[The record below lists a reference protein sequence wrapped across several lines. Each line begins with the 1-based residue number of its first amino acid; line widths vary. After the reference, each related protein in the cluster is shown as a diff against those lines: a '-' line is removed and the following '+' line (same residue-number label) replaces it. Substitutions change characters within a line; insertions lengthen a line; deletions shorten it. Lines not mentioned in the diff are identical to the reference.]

1 MLKAMEEPVVRIGDQ
16 IILEENYDETYVP
29 SEQEV
34 QDYAR
39 AIGIDPKKEPE
50 LLWLAREGIVALLPP
65 GWKPCQDI
73 TGEIYYFN
81 FANGQSVWDHP
92 CDEHYRELVI
102 QEREKL
108 LACGSLKRKEKK
120 KKEKKEKKSKKEK
133 QSLKQL
139 APAGMLLAPVQVPTG
154 GLAPLRGVPPPLL
167 PGLRPSPLPLQQG
180 SPAPA
185 GLDTGAGTQPAET
198 HKATNQMKKSLGLVC
213 EEESS
218 WNPVAV
224 DKGRSEDEEG
234 ENESLHE
241 TRGLFENLQMDVS
254 ALGGSFDSEEKSK
267 AEEEDCGSW
276 VADAADAVDGD
287 LQQRRRPAEEAGS
300 LREKESVKSRRA
312 EEGQEFSLDSDD
324 ACPPTPVE
332 VLLGDADSSLS
343 DHKDESG
350 GKHTGSDLLGKPGPE
365 VECDISAA
373 AELPQSLE
381 ERSAAGIDMPS
392 GPGPPRGA
400 SPAAEPAEGDQ
411 QVNLASPV
419 DPLSVGEEMVN
430 EMREE
435 AAAALEA
442 DGRLD
447 AGETSAAS
455 DCVEDLQVSNCL
467 DRELMWPVG
476 MGIKNCLSEQ
486 VPDVEDLS
494 AAVDSPM
501 CKAQE
506 LGEEEK
512 DQSKAS
518 IEEEQSKRTKAAES
532 KRDQSACETPQE
544 KSFAIENP
552 HEEEAVAAES
562 EEGSLDIP
570 GSLEELAAPQ
580 EAQPEEQPE
589 HEQSLKQPS
598 EDSLEGAA
606 DELEHEREIAH
617 LLQAQ
622 EEKTQQFQEET
633 RQPEVEKEAEKLCQ
647 QKKKSLRTLQE
658 DLAKVSEEEELR
670 IRKEATERLSKLRA
684 EIASETKAEEEKIR
698 AEQEATLQ
706 KLREE
711 WEFQQ
716 VMEKESLERKQ
727 QLVLEQRKL
736 EMEEV
741 QQKEM
746 TKLEHEKEQSLSEL
760 KLRLDG
766 EKKKAMEE
774 LEKQFASELQQ
785 LKSAAEEK
793 HCKVISSL
801 QTQIAEAQRSEEA
814 QLREDLQRAE
824 QKVQLK
830 AYQLTEYERE
840 LSELMRE
847 KRQEVEKDHERK
859 MERMKQ
865 EHQEALARIQDHY
878 EEKERKQRAELQE
891 GLRGELGRLRQ
902 RHEAEVKALQAELG
916 ERLVALQHRQQE
928 KERKVQELES
938 ELEMRMKNVQ
948 TRSAQLLSKEESLR
962 KKRQQLLEEDRQ
974 VKLERDEAA
983 LASQLR
989 LEESKKEHSSLLESI
1004 RQLQKSVEELQDKKA
1019 ELEAQVDLLQT
1030 RKQRLQ
1036 KRRSE
1041 LDAAIKSKQDTLKQL
1056 EAEGSVES
1064 PKEKAE
1070 LHAEDLGEAS
1080 QAHSSGEPVSPA
1092 AQSHEDSDVQFDHV
1106 RNYISA
1112 EGISI
1117 RNAKEFLVNQTRS
1130 MRKRHMALKA
1140 AKQQWRQDMQ
1150 KAQEVVQDPE
1160 SSQHLEGMRKNLEE
1174 EAKQLDKMKSAMRKG
1189 QVLLKKKEE
1198 KLSQLESSLLEE
1210 LSDEDT
1216 LKSAACKKMV
1226 TFDLSNSE
1234 DTNSTSSVNVNQP
1247 EFDLRADLQ
1256 AVPEP
1261 DKVRFLTESVMRIS
1275 SELDRVLG
1283 VLGSLSNQQSPLFTS
1298 TPRDSTPVST
1308 CASLPGLH
1316 AGGSLLPPPRTSLV
1330 DQLSWS
1336 SGLSNSNSF
1345 AAGRSV
1351 DSILADKW
1359 HKYFPGGFPSHTGS
1373 SRLLDSK
1380 LGYVPAEEQIRLL
1393 QRSQFQS
1400 CESDGTS
1407 IQGMVEMSKK
1417 WLKNITRESKL
1428 PLFPGAQKPP
1438 ASSSSILQLRL
1449 DENGQIKL
1457 YHY

>member
-1 MLKAMEEPVVRIGDQ
+1 MWGTSCIRSASLCDKDAGASRSPLGHRVRLITVIPVLLPSCRQMQKAMEEPVLRIGDQ
-16 IILEENYDETYVP
+16 IILDENYDEAYVP

-92 CDEHYRELVI
+92 CDDHYRELVI

-108 LACGSLKRKEKK
+108 LACGGLKKKEKK
-120 KKEKKEKKSKKEK
+120 KKEKKSKKEK

-139 APAGMLLAPVQVPTG
+139 APAGMLLAPVQVPPG
-154 GLAPLRGVPPPLL
+154 GLAPLRGVPAPLL
-167 PGLRPSPLPLQQG
+167 PSLRPSPLPLQHG

-198 HKATNQMKKSLGLVC
+198 QKATNQMKKSLGLVC

-218 WNPVAV
+218 LSPVAV
-224 DKGRSEDEEG
+224 DKGMSEEEES
-234 ENESLHE
+234 ENESFHE
-241 TRGLFENLQMDVS
+241 TRGLFKNLHVDIS
-254 ALGGSFDSEEKSK
+254 ALGGSFDS
-267 AEEEDCGSW
+267 
-276 VADAADAVDGD
+276 
-287 LQQRRRPAEEAGS
+287 
-300 LREKESVKSRRA
+300 EKESVKSRRA

-324 ACPPTPVE
+324 ACPPTPIE

-350 GKHTGSDLLGKPGPE
+350 GKHTGHDPLGKPDPE

-373 AELPQSLE
+373 AELLQCLE
-381 ERSAAGIDMPS
+381 ERSTAGIDMPS
-392 GPGPPRGA
+392 GPGPPWGA
-400 SPAAEPAEGDQ
+400 SPAAEPAEGGQ
-411 QVNLASPV
+411 QVNLASPI
-419 DPLSVGEEMVN
+419 DPLSVGEEVVN

-435 AAAALEA
+435 AAADLEA
-442 DGRLD
+442 DSRLD
-447 AGETSAAS
+447 AGETSEAS

-476 MGIKNCLSEQ
+476 MGIKNWLSEQ
-486 VPDVEDLS
+486 APDVEDLS

-518 IEEEQSKRTKAAES
+518 IEEEQSKRTKAAE
-532 KRDQSACETPQE
+532 R
-544 KSFAIENP
+544 
-552 HEEEAVAAES
+552 
-562 EEGSLDIP
+562 
-570 GSLEELAAPQ
+570 
-580 EAQPEEQPE
+580 QPEEQPE
-589 HEQSLKQPS
+589 HEQSLSQPS
-598 EDSLEGAA
+598 EDSLEEAA
-606 DELEHEREIAH
+606 DELEHKPEITP

-622 EEKTQQFQEET
+622 EEKTQQFQEEM
-633 RQPEVEKEAEKLCQ
+633 RQPEEEEGAEELCQ
-647 QKKKSLRTLQE
+647 QKEKSL
-658 DLAKVSEEEELR
+658 
-670 IRKEATERLSKLRA
+670 
-684 EIASETKAEEEKIR
+684 R

-711 WEFQQ
+711 WESQQ

-727 QLVLEQRKL
+727 QLVLEQMKL
-736 EMEEV
+736 EMEGV

-793 HCKVISSL
+793 HCK
-801 QTQIAEAQRSEEA
+801 
-814 QLREDLQRAE
+814 
-824 QKVQLK
+824 
-830 AYQLTEYERE
+830 

-865 EHQEALARIQDHY
+865 EHQEALARMQDHY

-916 ERLVALQHRQQE
+916 ERLAALQHRQQE

-938 ELEMRMKNVQ
+938 ELEMRVKNVQ

-1056 EAEGSVES
+1056 EAEESVES

-1070 LHAEDLGEAS
+1070 LRAEDLGEAS
-1080 QAHSSGEPVSPA
+1080 QAHSLGEPVSSP

-1106 RNYISA
+1106 RSYISA

-1150 KAQEVVQDPE
+1150 KAQEVVQDLE
-1160 SSQHLEGMRKNLEE
+1160 SSQHLEGLRKNLEE

-1256 AVPEP
+1256 AAPEP

-1308 CASLPGLH
+1308 CASVPGLH

-1336 SGLSNSNSF
+1336 SGLSSSNSL

-1359 HKYFPGGFPSHTGS
+1359 HTYFPGGFPSHTGS
-1373 SRLLDSK
+1373 SRLLDNK

-1393 QRSQFQS
+1393 QRSQFQG

-1417 WLKNITRESKL
+1417 WLKNVTRESKL

>member
-1 MLKAMEEPVVRIGDQ
+1 MQKAMEEPVVRIGDQ

-50 LLWLAREGIVALLPP
+50 LLWLAREGIVAMLPP

-92 CDEHYRELVI
+92 CDDHYRELVI

-108 LACGSLKRKEKK
+108 LACGGLKKKEKK

-139 APAGMLLAPVQVPTG
+139 APAGMLLAPVQVPPG

-167 PGLRPSPLPLQQG
+167 TGLRPSPLPTQHG
-180 SPAPA
+180 SPAPT
-185 GLDTGAGTQPAET
+185 GLNTGAGTQ
-198 HKATNQMKKSLGLVC
+198 
-213 EEESS
+213 
-218 WNPVAV
+218 
-224 DKGRSEDEEG
+224 
-234 ENESLHE
+234 SLHG
-241 TRGLFENLQMDVS
+241 TGGLLRNLHVDVS

-276 VADAADAVDGD
+276 VADAADAAEAD
-287 LQQRRRPAEEAGS
+287 LQHRRSLAEEAGS
-300 LREKESVKSRRA
+300 PREKESVKSRRA
-312 EEGQEFSLDSDD
+312 EEGQEFSLDSDYV
-324 ACPPTPVE
+324 CPPTPVE
-332 VLLGDADSSLS
+332 VLLRDADNSLP
-343 DHKDESG
+343 DHSKEESG
-350 GKHTGSDLLGKPGPE
+350 GKHTRNDLLGKQDPQ

-373 AELPQSLE
+373 DELPQSLE

-411 QVNLASPV
+411 RINLASPI
-419 DPLSVGEEMVN
+419 DPVSVSEEMVN
-430 EMREE
+430 EVREK
-435 AAAALEA
+435 AAADLEA
-442 DGRLD
+442 DGKLD
-447 AGETSAAS
+447 AGEISSWLSKTSETS
-455 DCVEDLQVSNCL
+455 DCVEDLQVSSCL
-467 DRELMWPVG
+467 DREVMWPVD
-476 MGIKNCLSEQ
+476 MGIKNWLSEQ

-518 IEEEQSKRTKAAES
+518 IEEEQSKRTKAAE
-532 KRDQSACETPQE
+532 R
-544 KSFAIENP
+544 
-552 HEEEAVAAES
+552 
-562 EEGSLDIP
+562 
-570 GSLEELAAPQ
+570 
-580 EAQPEEQPE
+580 QPEEQPE

-598 EDSLEGAA
+598 EESLEGTA
-606 DELEHEREIAH
+606 DELEHKEEITH
-617 LLQAQ
+617 LLEAQ
-622 EEKTQQFQEET
+622 EEKTQQFQEEM
-633 RQPEVEKEAEKLCQ
+633 RQPEEEEEAEKLRQ
-647 QKKKSLRTLQE
+647 QKEKSLRTLQE

-670 IRKEATERLSKLRA
+670 IRKEETARLSKLRA
-684 EIASETKAEEEKIR
+684 EIASETEAEEEKIR

-716 VMEKESLERKQ
+716 AVEKQSLERKQ
-727 QLVLEQRKL
+727 QLVLEQMKL

-741 QQKEM
+741 QQKER

-774 LEKQFASELQQ
+774 LEKQFASELRQ

-793 HCKVISSL
+793 HRKVISSL

-830 AYQLTEYERE
+830 AYRLTEYERE
-840 LSELMRE
+840 ASIHLGLLMLSELMRE

-865 EHQEALARIQDHY
+865 EHQEALARVQDQY
-878 EEKERKQRAELQE
+878 EEEERKQRAELQE
-891 GLRGELGRLRQ
+891 GLQDELGRLRQ
-902 RHEAEVKALQAELG
+902 RHKAEVKELQEELG
-916 ERLVALQHRQQE
+916 ERLEALQHRQRE

-938 ELEMRMKNVQ
+938 ELEMRVKNVQ
-948 TRSAQLLSKEESLR
+948 TRSAQLLSQEESLR

-974 VKLERDEAA
+974 AKLERDEAA
-983 LASQLR
+983 LASQLQI
-989 LEESKKEHSSLLESI
+989 EESRKEHSSLLESI

-1036 KRRSE
+1036 KRKSE
-1041 LDAAIKSKQDTLKQL
+1041 LDAAIRSKQDTLKQL
-1056 EAEGSVES
+1056 EAEESVES

-1070 LHAEDLGEAS
+1070 LRAEDLREAS
-1080 QAHSSGEPVSPA
+1080 QAHSSGEPASLP
-1092 AQSHEDSDVQFDHV
+1092 AQSHEDSELQFDHV
-1106 RNYISA
+1106 RSYISA

-1210 LSDEDT
+1210 FSDEDT

-1226 TFDLSNSE
+1226 TFDLSSSE
-1234 DTNSTSSVNVNQP
+1234 DTNSTSSVNVNPP

-1256 AVPEP
+1256 AAPEP
-1261 DKVRFLTESVMRIS
+1261 DKVKFLTESVMHIS
-1275 SELDRVLG
+1275 SELDKVLG
-1283 VLGSLSNQQSPLFTS
+1283 VLGSLNSQQSPLFTS
-1298 TPRDSTPVST
+1298 TPCDSTPVST

-1316 AGGSLLPPPRTSLV
+1316 AGGSLLPPTRMSLV
-1330 DQLSWS
+1330 DQLAWS
-1336 SGLSNSNSF
+1336 SGLSSSNSF

-1359 HKYFPGGFPSHTGS
+1359 HKYFPGGFPSCSGS
-1373 SRLLDSK
+1373 SRLLDNK

-1393 QRSQFQS
+1393 QRSKFQS
-1400 CESDGTS
+1400 CESDRAS
-1407 IQGMVEMSKK
+1407 IQGMIEMNKK
-1417 WLKNITRESKL
+1417 WLKTFTREPKL

-1438 ASSSSILQLRL
+1438 ASSSSILQLGL
-1449 DENGQIKL
+1449 DENRQIKL

>member
-1 MLKAMEEPVVRIGDQ
+1 MWRLEKEGEE
-16 IILEENYDETYVP
+16 EERKE
-29 SEQEV
+29 EQE
-34 QDYAR
+34 
-39 AIGIDPKKEPE
+39 
-50 LLWLAREGIVALLPP
+50 
-65 GWKPCQDI
+65 
-73 TGEIYYFN
+73 GE
-81 FANGQSVWDHP
+81 A
-92 CDEHYRELVI
+92 VI
-102 QEREKL
+102 EA
-108 LACGSLKRKEKK
+108 ACC
-120 KKEKKEKKSKKEK
+120 
-133 QSLKQL
+133 
-139 APAGMLLAPVQVPTG
+139 MLLAPVQVPPG
-154 GLAPLRGVPPPLL
+154 GLAPLRGVPAPLL
-167 PGLRPSPLPLQQG
+167 PSLRPSPLPLQHG

-198 HKATNQMKKSLGLVC
+198 QKATNQMKKSLGLVC

-218 WNPVAV
+218 LSPVAV
-224 DKGRSEDEEG
+224 DKGMSEEEES
-234 ENESLHE
+234 ENESFHE
-241 TRGLFENLQMDVS
+241 TRGLFKNLHVDIS
-254 ALGGSFDSEEKSK
+254 ALGGSFDS
-267 AEEEDCGSW
+267 
-276 VADAADAVDGD
+276 
-287 LQQRRRPAEEAGS
+287 
-300 LREKESVKSRRA
+300 EKESVKSRRA

-324 ACPPTPVE
+324 ACPPTPIE

-350 GKHTGSDLLGKPGPE
+350 GKHTGHDPLGKPDPE

-373 AELPQSLE
+373 AELLQCLE
-381 ERSAAGIDMPS
+381 ERSTAGIDMPS
-392 GPGPPRGA
+392 GPGPPWGA
-400 SPAAEPAEGDQ
+400 SPAAEPAEGGQ
-411 QVNLASPV
+411 QVNLASPI
-419 DPLSVGEEMVN
+419 DPLSVGEEVVN

-435 AAAALEA
+435 AAADLEA
-442 DGRLD
+442 DSRLD
-447 AGETSAAS
+447 AGETSEAS

-476 MGIKNCLSEQ
+476 MGIKNWLSEQ
-486 VPDVEDLS
+486 APDVEDLS

-518 IEEEQSKRTKAAES
+518 IEEEQSKRTKAAE
-532 KRDQSACETPQE
+532 R
-544 KSFAIENP
+544 
-552 HEEEAVAAES
+552 
-562 EEGSLDIP
+562 
-570 GSLEELAAPQ
+570 
-580 EAQPEEQPE
+580 QPEEQPE
-589 HEQSLKQPS
+589 HEQSLSQPS
-598 EDSLEGAA
+598 EDSLEEAA
-606 DELEHEREIAH
+606 DELEHKPEITP

-622 EEKTQQFQEET
+622 EEKTQQFQEEM
-633 RQPEVEKEAEKLCQ
+633 RQPEEEEGAEELCQ
-647 QKKKSLRTLQE
+647 QKEKSLRTLQE
-658 DLAKVSEEEELR
+658 DLAMVSEEEELR

-711 WEFQQ
+711 WESQQ

-727 QLVLEQRKL
+727 QLVLEQMKL
-736 EMEEV
+736 EMEGV

-793 HCKVISSL
+793 HCK
-801 QTQIAEAQRSEEA
+801 
-814 QLREDLQRAE
+814 
-824 QKVQLK
+824 
-830 AYQLTEYERE
+830 

-865 EHQEALARIQDHY
+865 EHQEALARMQDHY

-916 ERLVALQHRQQE
+916 ERLAALQHRQQE

-938 ELEMRMKNVQ
+938 ELEMRVKNVQ

-1056 EAEGSVES
+1056 EAEESVES

-1070 LHAEDLGEAS
+1070 LRAEDLGEAS
-1080 QAHSSGEPVSPA
+1080 QAHSLGEPVSSP

-1106 RNYISA
+1106 RSYISA

-1150 KAQEVVQDPE
+1150 KAQEVVQDLE
-1160 SSQHLEGMRKNLEE
+1160 SSQHLEGLRKNLEE

-1256 AVPEP
+1256 AAPEP

-1308 CASLPGLH
+1308 CASVPGLH

-1336 SGLSNSNSF
+1336 SGLSSSNSL

-1359 HKYFPGGFPSHTGS
+1359 HTYFPGGFPSHTGS
-1373 SRLLDSK
+1373 SRLLDNK

-1393 QRSQFQS
+1393 QRSQFQG

-1417 WLKNITRESKL
+1417 WLKNVTRESKL

>member
-1 MLKAMEEPVVRIGDQ
+1 MWGTSCIRSASLCDKDAGASPSPLGHRVRLITVIPVLLPSCRQMQKAMEEPVVRIGDQ
-16 IILEENYDETYVP
+16 IILDENYDETYVP

-92 CDEHYRELVI
+92 CDDHYRELVI

-108 LACGSLKRKEKK
+108 LACGGLKKKEKK
-120 KKEKKEKKSKKEK
+120 KKEKKSKKEK

-139 APAGMLLAPVQVPTG
+139 APAGMLLAPVQVPPG
-154 GLAPLRGVPPPLL
+154 GLAPLRGVPAPLL
-167 PGLRPSPLPLQQG
+167 PSLRPSPLPLQHG
-180 SPAPA
+180 SPTPA

-198 HKATNQMKKSLGLVC
+198 QKATNQMKKSLGLVC

-218 WNPVAV
+218 LSPVAV
-224 DKGRSEDEEG
+224 DKGMSEEEES
-234 ENESLHE
+234 ENESFHE
-241 TRGLFENLQMDVS
+241 TRGLFKNLHVDVS
-254 ALGGSFDSEEKSK
+254 ALGGSFDSE
-267 AEEEDCGSW
+267 
-276 VADAADAVDGD
+276 
-287 LQQRRRPAEEAGS
+287 
-300 LREKESVKSRRA
+300 KESVKSRCA

-324 ACPPTPVE
+324 ACPPTPTE

-350 GKHTGSDLLGKPGPE
+350 GKHTGNDPLGKPDPE

-373 AELPQSLE
+373 AELPQCLE
-381 ERSAAGIDMPS
+381 ERSTAGIDMPS
-392 GPGPPRGA
+392 GPGPPWGA
-400 SPAAEPAEGDQ
+400 SPAAEPAEGGQ
-411 QVNLASPV
+411 QVNLASPI
-419 DPLSVGEEMVN
+419 DPLSVGEEVVN

-435 AAAALEA
+435 AAADLEA

-447 AGETSAAS
+447 AGETSEAS

-476 MGIKNCLSEQ
+476 MGIKNWLSEQ
-486 VPDVEDLS
+486 APDVEDLS

-518 IEEEQSKRTKAAES
+518 IEEEQSKRTKAAE
-532 KRDQSACETPQE
+532 R
-544 KSFAIENP
+544 
-552 HEEEAVAAES
+552 
-562 EEGSLDIP
+562 
-570 GSLEELAAPQ
+570 
-580 EAQPEEQPE
+580 QPEEQPE
-589 HEQSLKQPS
+589 HEQSLNQPS
-598 EDSLEGAA
+598 EDSLEEAA
-606 DELEHEREIAH
+606 DELEHKPEITP

-622 EEKTQQFQEET
+622 EEKTQQFQEEM
-633 RQPEVEKEAEKLCQ
+633 RQPEEEEGAEELCQ
-647 QKKKSLRTLQE
+647 QKEKSL
-658 DLAKVSEEEELR
+658 
-670 IRKEATERLSKLRA
+670 
-684 EIASETKAEEEKIR
+684 R

-711 WEFQQ
+711 WESQQ

-727 QLVLEQRKL
+727 QLVLEQMKL

-865 EHQEALARIQDHY
+865 EHQEALARMQDHY

-916 ERLVALQHRQQE
+916 ERLAALQHRQQE

-938 ELEMRMKNVQ
+938 ELEMRVKSVQ

-1041 LDAAIKSKQDTLKQL
+1041 LDAAIKSKQDALKQL
-1056 EAEGSVES
+1056 EAEESVES

-1070 LHAEDLGEAS
+1070 LRAEDLGEAS
-1080 QAHSSGEPVSPA
+1080 QAHSSGEPVSPP

-1106 RNYISA
+1106 RSYISA

-1160 SSQHLEGMRKNLEE
+1160 SSQQLEGLRKNLEE

-1256 AVPEP
+1256 AAPEP
-1261 DKVRFLTESVMRIS
+1261 DKVRFLTESVIRIS

-1283 VLGSLSNQQSPLFTS
+1283 VLGSLSNQQSPLCTS

-1308 CASLPGLH
+1308 CASVPGLH

-1336 SGLSNSNSF
+1336 SGLSSSNSL

-1359 HKYFPGGFPSHTGS
+1359 HTYFPGGFPSHTGS
-1373 SRLLDSK
+1373 SRLLDNK

-1393 QRSQFQS
+1393 QRSQFQG

-1417 WLKNITRESKL
+1417 WLKNVTRESKL

>member
-1 MLKAMEEPVVRIGDQ
+1 IQKAMEEPVVRIGDQ
-16 IILEENYDETYVP
+16 IILDENYDETYVP

-92 CDEHYRELVI
+92 CDDHYRELVI

-108 LACGSLKRKEKK
+108 LACGGLKKKEKK
-120 KKEKKEKKSKKEK
+120 KKEKKSKKEK

-139 APAGMLLAPVQVPTG
+139 APAGMLLAPVQVPPG
-154 GLAPLRGVPPPLL
+154 GLAPLRGVPAPLL
-167 PGLRPSPLPLQQG
+167 PSLRPSPLPLQHG

-185 GLDTGAGTQPAET
+185 GLNTRAGTQ
-198 HKATNQMKKSLGLVC
+198 SF
-213 EEESS
+213 
-218 WNPVAV
+218 
-224 DKGRSEDEEG
+224 
-234 ENESLHE
+234 HE
-241 TRGLFENLQMDVS
+241 TRGLFKNLHVDVS

-267 AEEEDCGSW
+267 AEEEECGSW
-276 VADAADAVDGD
+276 VTDAADGG
-287 LQQRRRPAEEAGS
+287 LQHRRSPAEEAGS
-300 LREKESVKSRRA
+300 LREEESVKSRRA

-324 ACPPTPVE
+324 ACPPTPIE

-343 DHKDESG
+343 DYKDESS
-350 GKHTGSDLLGKPGPE
+350 GKHTGNDPLGKPDPE

-373 AELPQSLE
+373 AELPQCLE
-381 ERSAAGIDMPS
+381 ERSTAGIDMPS

-400 SPAAEPAEGDQ
+400 SLAAEPAEGGQ
-411 QVNLASPV
+411 QVNLASPI
-419 DPLSVGEEMVN
+419 DPLSVGEEVVN

-435 AAAALEA
+435 ATADLEA

-447 AGETSAAS
+447 AGEISSWLSKTSEAS

-476 MGIKNCLSEQ
+476 MGIKNWLSEQ
-486 VPDVEDLS
+486 APDVEDLS

-518 IEEEQSKRTKAAES
+518 IEEEQSKRTKAAE
-532 KRDQSACETPQE
+532 R
-544 KSFAIENP
+544 
-552 HEEEAVAAES
+552 
-562 EEGSLDIP
+562 
-570 GSLEELAAPQ
+570 
-580 EAQPEEQPE
+580 QPEEQPE
-589 HEQSLKQPS
+589 HEQSLSQPS
-598 EDSLEGAA
+598 EDSLEEAA
-606 DELEHEREIAH
+606 DELEHKPEITP

-622 EEKTQQFQEET
+622 EEKTQQFQEEM
-633 RQPEVEKEAEKLCQ
+633 RQPEEEEGAEELCQ
-647 QKKKSLRTLQE
+647 QKEKSLRTLQE
-658 DLAKVSEEEELR
+658 DLAMVSEEEELR

-711 WEFQQ
+711 WESQQ

-727 QLVLEQRKL
+727 QLVLEQMKL

-840 LSELMRE
+840 AKKHLLGSPLQLSELMRE

-865 EHQEALARIQDHY
+865 EHQEALARMQDHY

-916 ERLVALQHRQQE
+916 ERLAALQHRQQE

-938 ELEMRMKNVQ
+938 ELEMRVKNMQ

-1056 EAEGSVES
+1056 EAEESVES

-1070 LHAEDLGEAS
+1070 LRAEDLGEAS
-1080 QAHSSGEPVSPA
+1080 QAHSSGEPVSPP

-1106 RNYISA
+1106 RSYISA

-1140 AKQQWRQDMQ
+1140 AKQQWSQDMQ

-1160 SSQHLEGMRKNLEE
+1160 SSQHLEGLRKNLEE

-1256 AVPEP
+1256 AAPEP

-1308 CASLPGLH
+1308 CASVPGLH
-1316 AGGSLLPPPRTSLV
+1316 AGGSLLPPPRMSLV

-1336 SGLSNSNSF
+1336 SGLSSSNSL

-1359 HKYFPGGFPSHTGS
+1359 HTYFPGGFPSHTGS
-1373 SRLLDSK
+1373 SRLLDNK

-1393 QRSQFQS
+1393 QRSQFQG

-1407 IQGMVEMSKK
+1407 IQEMVEMSKK
-1417 WLKNITRESKL
+1417 WLKNVTRESKL

>member
-254 ALGGSFDSEEKSK
+254 ALGGSFDSE
-267 AEEEDCGSW
+267 
-276 VADAADAVDGD
+276 
-287 LQQRRRPAEEAGS
+287 
-300 LREKESVKSRRA
+300 KESVKSRRA

-411 QVNLASPV
+411 Q
-419 DPLSVGEEMVN
+419 
-430 EMREE
+430 
-435 AAAALEA
+435 
-442 DGRLD
+442 
-447 AGETSAAS
+447 TSAAS

-518 IEEEQSKRTKAAES
+518 IEEEQSKRTKAAE
-532 KRDQSACETPQE
+532 R
-544 KSFAIENP
+544 
-552 HEEEAVAAES
+552 
-562 EEGSLDIP
+562 
-570 GSLEELAAPQ
+570 
-580 EAQPEEQPE
+580 QPEEQPE

>member
-1 MLKAMEEPVVRIGDQ
+1 MQKAMEEPVVRIGDQ

-50 LLWLAREGIVALLPP
+50 LLWLAREGIVAMLPP

-92 CDEHYRELVI
+92 CDDHYRELVI

-108 LACGSLKRKEKK
+108 LACGSLKKKEKK

-139 APAGMLLAPVQVPTG
+139 APAGMLLAPVQVPPG
-154 GLAPLRGVPPPLL
+154 ALAPLRGVPPSLL
-167 PGLRPSPLPLQQG
+167 TGLRPSPLPLQHG
-180 SPAPA
+180 SPMPTS
-185 GLDTGAGTQPAET
+185 LDTRAGTQ
-198 HKATNQMKKSLGLVC
+198 
-213 EEESS
+213 
-218 WNPVAV
+218 
-224 DKGRSEDEEG
+224 
-234 ENESLHE
+234 SLHG
-241 TRGLFENLQMDVS
+241 TGGLLRNLHVDVS

-276 VADAADAVDGD
+276 VADVADAAEAD
-287 LQQRRRPAEEAGS
+287 LQHRRSPAEEAGS

-332 VLLGDADSSLS
+332 ILLGDADSSLP
-343 DHKDESG
+343 DHNKEESG
-350 GKHTGSDLLGKPGPE
+350 GKHTRNDLQGKQDPE

-373 AELPQSLE
+373 DELPQSLE

-411 QVNLASPV
+411 RVNLASPI
-419 DPLSVGEEMVN
+419 DPVSVSEEMVN

-435 AAAALEA
+435 AAADLEA
-442 DGRLD
+442 DGKLD
-447 AGETSAAS
+447 AGEISSWLSKTSEAS

-467 DRELMWPVG
+467 DREVMWPVD
-476 MGIKNCLSEQ
+476 MGIKNWLSEQ

-518 IEEEQSKRTKAAES
+518 IEEEQSKRTKAAE
-532 KRDQSACETPQE
+532 R
-544 KSFAIENP
+544 
-552 HEEEAVAAES
+552 
-562 EEGSLDIP
+562 
-570 GSLEELAAPQ
+570 
-580 EAQPEEQPE
+580 QPEEQPE
-589 HEQSLKQPS
+589 HEQSLRQPS
-598 EDSLEGAA
+598 EESLEGTA
-606 DELEHEREIAH
+606 DELEHKQEIMH
-617 LLQAQ
+617 LLEAQ
-622 EEKTQQFQEET
+622 EEKTQQFQEEM
-633 RQPEVEKEAEKLCQ
+633 RQPEEEEEEAEKLRQ
-647 QKKKSLRTLQE
+647 QKLKSLRTLQE

-670 IRKEATERLSKLRA
+670 IRKEEAARLSKLRA
-684 EIASETKAEEEKIR
+684 EIASETEAEEEKIR

-716 VMEKESLERKQ
+716 VVEKESLQRKQ
-727 QLVLEQRKL
+727 QLVLEQMKL

-746 TKLEHEKEQSLSEL
+746 TRLEHEKEQSLSEL

-774 LEKQFASELQQ
+774 LENQFASELRQ

-793 HCKVISSL
+793 HRKVISSL

-830 AYQLTEYERE
+830 AYRLTEYERE
-840 LSELMRE
+840 AKKHLLVSSLQLSELMRE
-847 KRQEVEKDHERK
+847 KRQEVERDHERK

-865 EHQEALARIQDHY
+865 EHQEALARVQDQY
-878 EEKERKQRAELQE
+878 EEEERKQRAELQE
-891 GLRGELGRLRQ
+891 GLRDELGRLRQ
-902 RHEAEVKALQAELG
+902 RQEAEVKALQAELG
-916 ERLVALQHRQQE
+916 ERLEALQHRQRE

-938 ELEMRMKNVQ
+938 ELEMRVKNVQ
-948 TRSAQLLSKEESLR
+948 TRSAQLLSQEESLR

-974 VKLERDEAA
+974 AKLERDEAA

-989 LEESKKEHSSLLESI
+989 IEESRKEHSSLLESI
-1004 RQLQKSVEELQDKKA
+1004 RELQKSVEELQDKKA

-1036 KRRSE
+1036 KRKSE
-1041 LDAAIKSKQDTLKQL
+1041 LDAAIRSKQDTLKQL
-1056 EAEGSVES
+1056 EAEESVES

-1070 LHAEDLGEAS
+1070 LRAEDLREAS
-1080 QAHSSGEPVSPA
+1080 QAHSSGEPASPP
-1092 AQSHEDSDVQFDHV
+1092 AQSHEDSELQFDHV
-1106 RNYISA
+1106 RSYISA

-1117 RNAKEFLVNQTRS
+1117 RNAKQFLVNQTRS
-1130 MRKRHMALKA
+1130 VRKRHMALKA

-1210 LSDEDT
+1210 FSDEDT

-1234 DTNSTSSVNVNQP
+1234 DTSSTSSVNVNPP
-1247 EFDLRADLQ
+1247 ECELRADLQ
-1256 AVPEP
+1256 AAPEP
-1261 DKVRFLTESVMRIS
+1261 DKVKFLTESVMRIS
-1275 SELDRVLG
+1275 SELDKVLG
-1283 VLGSLSNQQSPLFTS
+1283 VLGSLNSQQSPLFTS
-1298 TPRDSTPVST
+1298 TPCDSTPVST

-1316 AGGSLLPPPRTSLV
+1316 AGGSLLPPTRMSLV
-1330 DQLSWS
+1330 DQLAWS
-1336 SGLSNSNSF
+1336 SGLSSSNSF

-1359 HKYFPGGFPSHTGS
+1359 HKYFPGGFPSYSGS
-1373 SRLLDSK
+1373 SRLLDNK
-1380 LGYVPAEEQIRLL
+1380 LGYVPAEEQIRLF

-1400 CESDGTS
+1400 CESDRAS
-1407 IQGMVEMSKK
+1407 IQGMIEKNKK
-1417 WLKNITRESKL
+1417 WLKNFTREPKL

-1438 ASSSSILQLRL
+1438 ASSSSILQLGL
-1449 DENGQIKL
+1449 DENRQIKL
-1457 YHY
+1457 YQY

>member
-1 MLKAMEEPVVRIGDQ
+1 MWGTSCIRSASLCDKDAGASRSPLGHRVRLITVIPVLLPSCRQMQKAMEEPVLRIGDQ
-16 IILEENYDETYVP
+16 IILDENYDEAYVP

-92 CDEHYRELVI
+92 CDDHYRELVI

-108 LACGSLKRKEKK
+108 LACGGLKKKEKK
-120 KKEKKEKKSKKEK
+120 KKEKKSKKEK

-139 APAGMLLAPVQVPTG
+139 APAGMLLAPVQVPPG
-154 GLAPLRGVPPPLL
+154 GLAPLRGVPAPLL
-167 PGLRPSPLPLQQG
+167 PSLRPSPLPLQHG

-198 HKATNQMKKSLGLVC
+198 QKATNQMKKSLGLVC

-218 WNPVAV
+218 LSPVAV
-224 DKGRSEDEEG
+224 DKGMSEEEES
-234 ENESLHE
+234 ENESFHE
-241 TRGLFENLQMDVS
+241 TRGLFKNLHVDIS
-254 ALGGSFDSEEKSK
+254 ALGGSFDS
-267 AEEEDCGSW
+267 
-276 VADAADAVDGD
+276 
-287 LQQRRRPAEEAGS
+287 
-300 LREKESVKSRRA
+300 EKESVKSRRA

-324 ACPPTPVE
+324 ACPPTPIE

-350 GKHTGSDLLGKPGPE
+350 GKHTGHDPLGKPDPE

-373 AELPQSLE
+373 AELLQCLE
-381 ERSAAGIDMPS
+381 ERSTAGIDMPS
-392 GPGPPRGA
+392 GPGPPWGA
-400 SPAAEPAEGDQ
+400 SPAAEPAEGGQ
-411 QVNLASPV
+411 QVNLASPI
-419 DPLSVGEEMVN
+419 DPLSVGEEVVN

-435 AAAALEA
+435 AAADLEA
-442 DGRLD
+442 DSRLD
-447 AGETSAAS
+447 AGETSEAS

-476 MGIKNCLSEQ
+476 MGIKNWLSEQ
-486 VPDVEDLS
+486 APDVEDLS

-518 IEEEQSKRTKAAES
+518 IEEEQSKRTKAAE
-532 KRDQSACETPQE
+532 R
-544 KSFAIENP
+544 
-552 HEEEAVAAES
+552 
-562 EEGSLDIP
+562 
-570 GSLEELAAPQ
+570 
-580 EAQPEEQPE
+580 QPEEQPE
-589 HEQSLKQPS
+589 HEQSLSQPS
-598 EDSLEGAA
+598 EDSLEEAA
-606 DELEHEREIAH
+606 DELEHKPEITP

-622 EEKTQQFQEET
+622 EEKTQQFQEEM
-633 RQPEVEKEAEKLCQ
+633 RQPEEEEGAEELCQ
-647 QKKKSLRTLQE
+647 QKEKSLRTLQE
-658 DLAKVSEEEELR
+658 DLAMVSEEEELR

-711 WEFQQ
+711 WESQQ

-727 QLVLEQRKL
+727 QLVLEQMKL
-736 EMEEV
+736 EMEGV

-793 HCKVISSL
+793 HCK
-801 QTQIAEAQRSEEA
+801 
-814 QLREDLQRAE
+814 
-824 QKVQLK
+824 
-830 AYQLTEYERE
+830 

-865 EHQEALARIQDHY
+865 EHQEALARMQDHY

-916 ERLVALQHRQQE
+916 ERLAALQHRQQE

-938 ELEMRMKNVQ
+938 ELEMRVKNVQ

-1056 EAEGSVES
+1056 EAEESVES

-1070 LHAEDLGEAS
+1070 LRAEDLGEAS
-1080 QAHSSGEPVSPA
+1080 QAHSLGEPVSSP

-1106 RNYISA
+1106 RSYISA

-1150 KAQEVVQDPE
+1150 KAQEVVQDLE
-1160 SSQHLEGMRKNLEE
+1160 SSQHLEGLRKNLEE

-1256 AVPEP
+1256 AAPEP

-1308 CASLPGLH
+1308 CASVPGLH
-1316 AGGSLLPPPRTSLV
+1316 
-1330 DQLSWS
+1330 
-1336 SGLSNSNSF
+1336 

-1359 HKYFPGGFPSHTGS
+1359 HTYFPGGFPSHTGS
-1373 SRLLDSK
+1373 SRLLDNK

-1393 QRSQFQS
+1393 QRSQFQG

-1417 WLKNITRESKL
+1417 WLKNVTRESKL

>member
-1 MLKAMEEPVVRIGDQ
+1 MWGTSCIRSASLCDKDAGASRSPLGHRVRLITVIPVLLPSCRQMQKAMEEPVLRIGDQ
-16 IILEENYDETYVP
+16 IILDENYDEAYVP

-92 CDEHYRELVI
+92 CDDHYRELVI

-108 LACGSLKRKEKK
+108 LACGGLKKKEKK
-120 KKEKKEKKSKKEK
+120 KKEKKSKKEK

-139 APAGMLLAPVQVPTG
+139 APAGMLLAPVQVPPG
-154 GLAPLRGVPPPLL
+154 GLAPLRGVPAPLL
-167 PGLRPSPLPLQQG
+167 PSLRPSPLPLQHG

-198 HKATNQMKKSLGLVC
+198 QKATNQMKKSLGLVC

-218 WNPVAV
+218 LSPVAV
-224 DKGRSEDEEG
+224 DKGMSEEEES
-234 ENESLHE
+234 ENESFHE
-241 TRGLFENLQMDVS
+241 TRGLFKNLHVDIS
-254 ALGGSFDSEEKSK
+254 ALGGSFDSE
-267 AEEEDCGSW
+267 
-276 VADAADAVDGD
+276 
-287 LQQRRRPAEEAGS
+287 
-300 LREKESVKSRRA
+300 
-312 EEGQEFSLDSDD
+312 
-324 ACPPTPVE
+324 
-332 VLLGDADSSLS
+332 
-343 DHKDESG
+343 
-350 GKHTGSDLLGKPGPE
+350 
-365 VECDISAA
+365 
-373 AELPQSLE
+373 
-381 ERSAAGIDMPS
+381 
-392 GPGPPRGA
+392 
-400 SPAAEPAEGDQ
+400 
-411 QVNLASPV
+411 
-419 DPLSVGEEMVN
+419 
-430 EMREE
+430 
-435 AAAALEA
+435 
-442 DGRLD
+442 
-447 AGETSAAS
+447 
-455 DCVEDLQVSNCL
+455 
-467 DRELMWPVG
+467 
-476 MGIKNCLSEQ
+476 
-486 VPDVEDLS
+486 
-494 AAVDSPM
+494 
-501 CKAQE
+501 AQE

-518 IEEEQSKRTKAAES
+518 IEEEQSKRTKAAE
-532 KRDQSACETPQE
+532 R
-544 KSFAIENP
+544 
-552 HEEEAVAAES
+552 
-562 EEGSLDIP
+562 
-570 GSLEELAAPQ
+570 
-580 EAQPEEQPE
+580 QPEEQPE
-589 HEQSLKQPS
+589 HEQSLSQPS
-598 EDSLEGAA
+598 EDSLEEAA
-606 DELEHEREIAH
+606 DELEHKPEITP

-622 EEKTQQFQEET
+622 EEKTQQFQEEM
-633 RQPEVEKEAEKLCQ
+633 RQPEEEEGAEELCQ
-647 QKKKSLRTLQE
+647 QKEKSLRTLQE
-658 DLAKVSEEEELR
+658 DLAMVSEEEELR

-711 WEFQQ
+711 WESQQ

-727 QLVLEQRKL
+727 QLVLEQMKL
-736 EMEEV
+736 EMEGV

-793 HCKVISSL
+793 HCK
-801 QTQIAEAQRSEEA
+801 
-814 QLREDLQRAE
+814 
-824 QKVQLK
+824 
-830 AYQLTEYERE
+830 

-865 EHQEALARIQDHY
+865 EHQEALARMQDHY

-916 ERLVALQHRQQE
+916 ERLAALQHRQQE

-938 ELEMRMKNVQ
+938 ELEMRVKNVQ

-1056 EAEGSVES
+1056 EAEESVES

-1070 LHAEDLGEAS
+1070 LRAEDLGEAS
-1080 QAHSSGEPVSPA
+1080 QAHSLGEPVSSP

-1106 RNYISA
+1106 RSYISA

-1150 KAQEVVQDPE
+1150 KAQEVVQDLE
-1160 SSQHLEGMRKNLEE
+1160 SSQHLEGLRKNLEE

-1256 AVPEP
+1256 AAPEP

-1308 CASLPGLH
+1308 CASVPGLH

-1336 SGLSNSNSF
+1336 SGLSSSNSL

-1359 HKYFPGGFPSHTGS
+1359 HTYFPGGFPSHTGS
-1373 SRLLDSK
+1373 SRLLDNK

-1393 QRSQFQS
+1393 QRSQFQG

-1417 WLKNITRESKL
+1417 WLKNVTRESKL